1 MSLLFKRLQK
11 PSAYALAFLALL
23 LLISCTHT
31 LKPSPPASDLYPNEP
46 RAEIDNIYVLG
57 DSLSDT
63 GNLFSLINNLFLH
76 TNIRMEVPPASLGG
90 QKFSNGYLVV
100 EYIAAHYD
108 LDLEIAWEPTSQ
120 KKKALKHINAED
132 VPGLTSWLTSFNNNG
147 EAHQKHHEAITLISE
162 NLGRKAKGN
171 NYAVTNATI
180 IPYKGVLNRFFGQFS
195 LAKQVDLHQSEPI
208 EKIASPNTLHF
219 LIIGG
224 NDIMMAMNMNSNQ
237 SAKEQKIRRIA
248 LAYVEQIER
257 LQKIG
262 AKKILVSTAPKIGDI
277 PEFYNTSSR
286 DQANHLSELL
296 EQEVSQQIKQRFN
309 DNQVAFVSL
318 SEILNQELN
327 KWPQQRQHQ
336 ACVRDIASD
345 YFNLEHFILHDGE
358 LTIKFINDC
367 TQSALTNGSFVYYDG
382 FHGTDKLYQL
392 IARHLHQRH
401 QYTDAMSS
409 LS

>member
-1 MSLLFKRLQK
+1 
-11 PSAYALAFLALL
+11 
-23 LLISCTHT
+23 
-31 LKPSPPASDLYPNEP
+31 
-46 RAEIDNIYVLG
+46 
-57 DSLSDT
+57 
-63 GNLFSLINNLFLH
+63 
-76 TNIRMEVPPASLGG
+76 
-90 QKFSNGYLVV
+90 
-100 EYIAAHYD
+100 
-108 LDLEIAWEPTSQ
+108 
-120 KKKALKHINAED
+120 
-132 VPGLTSWLTSFNNNG
+132 
-147 EAHQKHHEAITLISE
+147 
-162 NLGRKAKGN
+162 
-171 NYAVTNATI
+171 
-180 IPYKGVLNRFFGQFS
+180 
-195 LAKQVDLHQSEPI
+195 
-208 EKIASPNTLHF
+208 
-219 LIIGG
+219 
-224 NDIMMAMNMNSNQ
+224 MMAMNMNSNQ

-401 QYTDAMSS
+401 QYTDAMSP

>member
-1 MSLLFKRLQK
+1 
-11 PSAYALAFLALL
+11 
-23 LLISCTHT
+23 
-31 LKPSPPASDLYPNEP
+31 
-46 RAEIDNIYVLG
+46 
-57 DSLSDT
+57 
-63 GNLFSLINNLFLH
+63 
-76 TNIRMEVPPASLGG
+76 
-90 QKFSNGYLVV
+90 
-100 EYIAAHYD
+100 
-108 LDLEIAWEPTSQ
+108 
-120 KKKALKHINAED
+120 
-132 VPGLTSWLTSFNNNG
+132 
-147 EAHQKHHEAITLISE
+147 
-162 NLGRKAKGN
+162 
-171 NYAVTNATI
+171 
-180 IPYKGVLNRFFGQFS
+180 
-195 LAKQVDLHQSEPI
+195 
-208 EKIASPNTLHF
+208 
-219 LIIGG
+219 
-224 NDIMMAMNMNSNQ
+224 MMAMNMNSNQ
-237 SAKEQKIRRIA
+237 SAKEQKIRKIA

-327 KWPQQRQHQ
+327 KWPQQKQHQ

-358 LTIKFINDC
+358 LAIKFINDC

-392 IARHLHQRH
+392 IARHYINAINTLMQ
-401 QYTDAMSS
+401 
-409 LS
+409 